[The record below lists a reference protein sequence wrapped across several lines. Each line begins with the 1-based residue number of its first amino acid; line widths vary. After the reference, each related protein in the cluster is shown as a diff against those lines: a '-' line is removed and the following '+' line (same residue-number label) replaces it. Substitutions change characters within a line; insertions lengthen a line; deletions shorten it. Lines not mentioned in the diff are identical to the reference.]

1 MRYYFHLRIGQ
12 ELNPDDLGMEL
23 PDLDSAY
30 LEAFQAAQDMWTELL
45 AQRSDPLIRSFEIAD
60 ERGRLLL
67 TLPFVEVL
75 DRARRRPMQL
85 PQQVRSARL
94 SLRGLG
100 RSPILCG
107 KRSARRNRSSRAR
120 MRQCARAAR
129 YCGASLL
136 FVPGDRM

>member
-12 ELNPDDLGMEL
+12 ELNPDDLGMDL

-107 KRSARRNRSSRAR
+107 KRSARIIESAHETMRKSRTVLRRLSSLR
-120 MRQCARAAR
+120 
-129 YCGASLL
+129 
-136 FVPGDRM
+136 PW